1 MPFIKWPC
9 LEAVRFQPSMMTIP
23 FAGLILGNAQKPTAK
38 SLMASSLHNRN
49 SIEIHP
55 ATCKNNIN
63 APKEPILR
71 VADKY
76 SQTLR
81 TPDINMG
88 VIICT
93 DNRKDGINISRWR
106 ILDNDQVMIWQV
118 LAHRCRFL

>member
-1 MPFIKWPC
+1 MLFIKWLC
-9 LEAVRFQPSMMTIP
+9 LEAVRFQPSMMTTS
-23 FAGLILGNAQKPTAK
+23 FASLILSKAQKPTAK
-38 SLMASSLHNRN
+38 SLMASNLHNRN
-49 SIEIHP
+49 AIEIHP

-63 APKEPILR
+63 APKETILR

-93 DNRKDGINISRWR
+93 DNRKDGINISRWW
-106 ILDNDQVMIWQV
+106 ILDHDQVVIWQV
-118 LAHRCRFL
+118 LAHRGRSL